1 MAAVASA
8 LRALTRWTAL
18 LVFAPLL
25 ALQLLLFLA
34 AAVVASTVLGMVLI
48 EVLGGSAFQA
58 AWWHDPLLVVM
69 AGLAC
74 LFAAHAWSVKTG
86 IPLPW
91 HHGRLG
97 MDSHGSARFATKAD
111 RRDLQGGPTSS
122 GLLIGRDPQTG
133 RLLRYDGP
141 AHLLTLAPTRSGKGV
156 GTVIPN
162 LLLVPR
168 PVLCID
174 PKGEN
179 ARATH
184 DARRRLGP
192 VHVLD
197 PFGATGL
204 PSAAYNPLARLDAA
218 SPDLGEDAA
227 SLAEALVVDVPG
239 QSGEAH
245 WNEEAKALLSGLI
258 LFTVCHEGEERRT
271 LATVREYLTLPPDRF
286 RQLLALMQDSPA
298 AGGLVARA
306 ANRHLGKSDRE
317 AAGVLSSAQR
327 HTHFLDS
334 PRIVAATSR
343 SDFSFASLRHEVA
356 SVFLVLPP
364 NRLDAYSRWLRLL
377 VSQALAEIARDAEVG
392 EAGTGAH
399 RAAAQAGD
407 LGTVAYAASASSPRL
422 REPTLFLLDEFA
434 ALGRLE
440 AVERAMG
447 LMAGLGLQLWP
458 ILQDMSQ
465 LRALYGARA
474 NTFVANA
481 GVLQAFNVND
491 HETARWLSQLMGQA
505 TVGYETS
512 SHRPGDPP
520 STSFH
525 VTGRDL
531 LTPDE
536 VMQLPAHLQ
545 LLRVQGRPVIVAAKL
560 RHYADPEFQGLQA
573 AQAS

>member
-18 LVFAPLL
+18 VIFTPLL
-25 ALQLLLFLA
+25 ALQLGLFLLV
-34 AAVVASTVLGMVLI
+34 AVAASTFLGTLAI
-48 EVLGGSAFQA
+48 ALLGGDVMHA
-58 AWWHDPLLVVM
+58 AWWHDPVLIAL
-69 AGLAC
+69 ALLAC
-74 LFAAHAWSVKTG
+74 LLAAHAWSVRTG

-91 HHGRLG
+91 HARPGS
-97 MDSHGSARFATKAD
+97 DSHGSARFATRKERAA
-111 RRDLQGGPTSS
+111 LQDGPGNA
-122 GLLIGRDPQTG
+122 GLLIGRDTDTG
-133 RLLRYDGP
+133 KLLRYAGP

-162 LLLVPR
+162 LLVAER
-168 PVLCID
+168 SVLCID

-179 ARATH
+179 ARVAG
-184 DARRRLGP
+184 DARHRFGP

-197 PFGATGL
+197 PFGVTGL
-204 PSAAYNPLARLDAA
+204 PSASYNPLGRLSPD

-227 SLAEALVVDVPG
+227 SLAEALVVDAPG
-239 QSGEAH
+239 QAGEAH

-258 LFTVCHEGEERRT
+258 LFAVCHEDEDQRT
-271 LATVREYLTLPPDRF
+271 LATVREYLTFPPERF
-286 RQLLALMQDSPA
+286 RELLGVMQGSGD
-298 AGGLVARA
+298 AGGLIARA

-334 PRIVAATSR
+334 PRIVASTAR

-377 VSQALAEIARDAEVG
+377 VSQALAEIARDAE
-392 EAGTGAH
+392 TGA
-399 RAAAQAGD
+399 
-407 LGTVAYAASASSPRL
+407 SARL
-422 REPTLFLLDEFA
+422 SKPTLFLLDEFA

-447 LMAGLGLQLWP
+447 LMAGYGLQLWP

-465 LRALYGARA
+465 LRALYGQRA
-474 NTFVANA
+474 STFVANA
-481 GVLQAFNVND
+481 GVLQAFGVND
-491 HETARWLSQLMGQA
+491 HETAKWLSQLMGQETTA
-505 TVGYETS
+505 YETT

-520 STSFH
+520 STSLH
-525 VTGRDL
+525 LTGRDL

-536 VMQLPAHLQ
+536 VMRLPDSLQ
-545 LLRVQGRPVIVAAKL
+545 LLRVQGQPMILAAKL
-560 RHYADPEFQGLQA
+560 RFFADPEFRGLHAAPQA
-573 AQAS
+573 H

>member
-18 LVFAPLL
+18 VVFAPLL
-25 ALQLLLFLA
+25 ALQLVLFLA
-34 AAVVASTVLGMVLI
+34 VAVVASTLLGMVLI
-48 EVLGGSAFQA
+48 ELLGGSAFQA
-58 AWWHDPLLVVM
+58 AWWHDPFLVVL
-69 AGLAC
+69 ALLAC
-74 LFAAHAWSVKTG
+74 LFAAHTWSAKTG
-86 IPLPW
+86 VPLPW
-91 HHGRLG
+91 HHGSLG
-97 MDSHGSARFATKAD
+97 MDSHGSARFATRKERA
-111 RRDLQGGPTSS
+111 DLQDGRKGAGGVSS

-168 PVLCID
+168 PVLVID

-179 ARATH
+179 ARTTYE
-184 DARRRLGP
+184 ARRRFGP

-204 PSAAYNPLARLDAA
+204 PSASYNPLGRLSPD

-227 SLAEALVVDVPG
+227 SLAEALVVDAPG

-245 WNEEAKALLSGLI
+245 WNEEAKALLVGLVM
-258 LFTVCHEGEERRT
+258 FAVCHEGEERRT
-271 LATVREYLTLPPDRF
+271 LATVREYLTLPPERF
-286 RQLLALMQDSPA
+286 RQLLALMQASEA

-334 PRIVAATSR
+334 PRIVAATAR

-356 SVFLVLPP
+356 TVFLVLPP

-377 VSQALAEIARDAEVG
+377 VSQALAEIARDAETGSSAAVG
-392 EAGTGAH
+392 GAP
-399 RAAAQAGD
+399 A
-407 LGTVAYAASASSPRL
+407 L

-447 LMAGLGLQLWP
+447 LMAGYGLQLWP

-481 GVLQAFNVND
+481 GVLQAFNVGD
-491 HETARWLSQLMGQA
+491 HETAKWLSSLMGQA

-525 VTGRDL
+525 VTARDL

-545 LLRVQGRPVIVAAKL
+545 LLRVQGRPVIVAHKL
-560 RHYADPEFQGLQA
+560 RHHADPEFAGLFAPQGQ
-573 AQAS
+573 

>member
-8 LRALTRWTAL
+8 LRTLTRWTAL
-18 LVFAPLL
+18 LVFTPLL
-25 ALQLLLFLA
+25 ALQLLLFLVV
-34 AAVVASTVLGMVLI
+34 AVIASTVLGMILI
-48 EVLGGSAFQA
+48 ELMGGTAFQA
-58 AWWHDPLLVVM
+58 AWWHDPFLVLL

-74 LFAAHAWSVKTG
+74 LFAAQAWSMKTG
-86 IPLPW
+86 IALPW
-91 HHGRLG
+91 HARLAH
-97 MDSHGSARFATKAD
+97 DSHGSARFATKKERAA
-111 RRDLQGGPTSS
+111 LQDEAASS
-122 GLLIGRDPQTG
+122 GLLIGRDVETG
-133 RLLRYDGP
+133 KLLRYSGP

-156 GTVIPN
+156 SAVIPN
-162 LLLVPR
+162 LLTAER
-168 PVLCID
+168 SVLAVD

-179 ARATH
+179 ARVTYE
-184 DARRRLGP
+184 ARSRFGP

-197 PFGATGL
+197 PFGVTGL
-204 PSAAYNPLARLDAA
+204 PSAAYNPLGRLTPD

-227 SLAEALVVDVPG
+227 SLAEALVMDAPG
-239 QSGEAH
+239 QTGEAH

-258 LFTVCHEGEERRT
+258 LFAVCHEDEERRT
-271 LATVREYLTLPPDRF
+271 LATVREYLTFPPERF
-286 RQLLALMQDSPA
+286 RELLGLMQGSQE
-298 AGGLVARA
+298 AGGLISRA

-343 SDFSFASLRHEVA
+343 SDFSFASLRHQVA

-377 VSQALAEIARDAEVG
+377 VSQALAEIARDAE
-392 EAGTGAH
+392 AGSMG
-399 RAAAQAGD
+399 AAA
-407 LGTVAYAASASSPRL
+407 ASSPAL
-422 REPTLFLLDEFA
+422 HEPTLFLLDEFA

-447 LMAGLGLQLWP
+447 LMAGYGLQLWP

-465 LRALYGARA
+465 LRALYGQRA

-491 HETARWLSQLMGQA
+491 HETARWLSQLMGQETTA
-505 TVGYETS
+505 YETT

-520 STSFH
+520 STSLH
-525 VTGRDL
+525 LTARDL

-536 VMQLPAHLQ
+536 VMRLPPHIQ
-545 LLRVQGRPVIVAAKL
+545 LLRLQGEPMILAAKL
-560 RHYADPEFQGLQA
+560 RYFADPEFGGLHGNP
-573 AQAS
+573 

>member
-1 MAAVASA
+1 VAAVASA

-25 ALQLLLFLA
+25 ALQLLVFLA
-34 AAVVASTVLGMVLI
+34 VAVVASTLLGTLAI
-48 EVLGGSAFQA
+48 GLLGGDVMHA
-58 AWWHDPLLVVM
+58 AWWHDPLLVVL

-74 LFAAHAWSVKTG
+74 LLAAQVWSARSGV
-86 IPLPW
+86 PLPW
-91 HHGRLG
+91 HARP
-97 MDSHGSARFATKAD
+97 DRESHGSARFATKAD
-111 RRDLQGGPTSS
+111 RRDLQDEPASS

-133 RLLRYDGP
+133 KLLRYSGA

-168 PVLCID
+168 PVLCVD

-179 ARATH
+179 ARATVE
-184 DARRRLGP
+184 ARRRFGP

-197 PFGATGL
+197 PFGVTGL

-227 SLAEALVVDVPG
+227 SLAEALVMDAPG

-258 LFTVCHEGEERRT
+258 LFAVCHKGEERRT
-271 LATVREYLTLPPDRF
+271 RATVREYLTFPPDRF
-286 RQLLALMQDSPA
+286 RELLGLMQGSHE

-317 AAGVLSSAQR
+317 ASGVLSSAQR
-327 HTHFLDS
+327 HTHLLDS
-334 PRIVAATSR
+334 PRIVASTAR
-343 SDFSFASLRHEVA
+343 LDFSFASLRHEIV

-377 VSQALAEIARDAEVG
+377 VSQALAEIARDAE
-392 EAGTGAH
+392 
-399 RAAAQAGD
+399 AAAD
-407 LGTVAYAASASSPRL
+407 ASSAPPRL
-422 REPTLFLLDEFA
+422 AEPTLFLLDEFA

-447 LMAGLGLQLWP
+447 LMAGYGLQLWP

-491 HETARWLSQLMGQA
+491 HETAKWLSQLMGQA

-520 STSFH
+520 STSSH

-536 VMQLPAHLQ
+536 VMRLAPHLQ

-560 RHYADPEFQGLQA
+560 RHYADPEFQGLHA
-573 AQAS
+573 AQGP